1 MPQVPEVPQVPLPE
15 APVRPEWPMP
25 GQSGPGNGFGSP
37 GGSPLPDPGFD
48 RSSPQE
54 GGTRNGHGGNG
65 FGSPGQFGG
74 GYPDASTRPDS
85 PAPHYD
91 PPLNGSHGGESG
103 GRNGDQQAP
112 WSNGHPQQNGTPS
125 NGSQAAM
132 GTPGAPGPAA
142 SSAPARPSRS
152 LPRASMFGNGRGG
165 ESAQPRR
172 NAIVVR
178 SHTGFGEFSEMD
190 LGTGDL
196 RAVNSGLGPVGGVY
210 GSLGETPVVFYRDGA
225 RLILRAAGRT
235 VDLDATNVGVEWQR
249 IDERTT
255 RFVLTVG
262 GATVCDVRYR
272 AVAPDLDLGLLIRDV
287 LSDPSRRSRI
297 FSA

>member
-1 MPQVPEVPQVPLPE
+1 MTEIPQVPLPE
-15 APVRPEWPMP
+15 APVRPEWPTP
-25 GQSGPGNGFGSP
+25 GQPGPGNGFGSP
-37 GGSPLPDPGFD
+37 GGSPLQDSGFD
-48 RSSPQE
+48 RPSPPE
-54 GGTRNGHGGNG
+54 GGTRNDHGGNG
-65 FGSPGQFGG
+65 FGSPRQFED
-74 GYPDASTRPDS
+74 GYPNASMRPD
-85 PAPHYD
+85 APTPQYD
-91 PPLNGSHGGESG
+91 PP
-103 GRNGDQQAP
+103 P
-112 WSNGHPQQNGTPS
+112 

-132 GTPGAPGPAA
+132 GTPGVPGPAG
-142 SSAPARPSRS
+142 SNAPARPSRS
-152 LPRASMFGNGRGG
+152 LPRASMFGNGRGW

-178 SHTGFGEFSEMD
+178 SHTGFGEFAEMD

-196 RAVNSGLGPVGGVY
+196 RTVNSGLGPVGGVY

-225 RLILRAAGRT
+225 QLTLRAAGRT
-235 VDLDATNVGVEWQR
+235 VDLDATNVGVEWHR

-262 GATVCDVRYR
+262 GDTVCDVRYR